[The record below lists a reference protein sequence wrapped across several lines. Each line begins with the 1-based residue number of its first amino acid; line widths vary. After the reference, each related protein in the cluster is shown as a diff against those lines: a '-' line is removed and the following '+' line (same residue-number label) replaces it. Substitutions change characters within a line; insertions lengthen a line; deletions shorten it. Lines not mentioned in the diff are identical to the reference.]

1 MNKGVSI
8 FPEPACYALDPIYF
22 AYAKL
27 FIVQINMLR
36 NDPNIQ
42 DSHFMKSENNSMR
55 PINNVE
61 VVGVVIF
68 HKRSSKLI
76 KFTID
81 DGTGI
86 ANCLV
91 FLNQNNEIANDAI
104 DNASKL
110 GEMVKIRGKLRR
122 MPSEYVCRD
131 VFASA
136 NESKVYREIIV
147 EHIVRVSH
155 PNEELF
161 LWTEV
166 LKLNKIDY
174 CFNDFQKR
182 SE

>member
-1 MNKGVSI
+1 
-8 FPEPACYALDPIYF
+8 
-22 AYAKL
+22 
-27 FIVQINMLR
+27 
-36 NDPNIQ
+36 
-42 DSHFMKSENNSMR
+42 
-55 PINNVE
+55 
-61 VVGVVIF
+61 
-68 HKRSSKLI
+68 
-76 KFTID
+76 
-81 DGTGI
+81 
-86 ANCLV
+86 
-91 FLNQNNEIANDAI
+91 
-104 DNASKL
+104 
-110 GEMVKIRGKLRR
+110 MVKIRGKLRR